1 MQKSKFKK
9 TGIGHGVLSFLIVLL
24 LIFSLSSCALLE
36 FFEREILPKDDIQ
49 SDIGNE
55 EREYNTVAQ
64 YLYAWELP
72 TFNDQKFVAVENC
85 VESYY
90 CGKMPTKKEMATT
103 CAELFLEYFYDY
115 IDLNDKTAVTDA
127 LLTCYMV
134 SFGDEYASYKNE
146 ESYDDFSDQMSG
158 TTSFV
163 GIGVRIKITDD
174 GLPYVASVL
183 NGSPAEAAGI
193 KRGDVIVSVDGQMSY
208 DVGYDTAVNAIAGTA
223 GTAVEIVL
231 YRNGELLTVNPIRNS
246 VGEVSVIY
254 SVIEESNY
262 GYVEITTFNQKTA
275 EDFMAAIDALEA
287 LGVDGIIFDLRTN
300 FGGIMQIVT
309 KMISYLADDGLPV
322 VSYQCN
328 GEPVSR
334 LNTTPDGHK
343 TELPMVVLVNE
354 YTASASEIFTAALR
368 DYEKMGDTGINV
380 TIVGKNTFGKGV
392 MQRMYTLGDG
402 SAITVTV
409 AYYNPPLGENYDGI
423 GIAPD
428 VEVDHSV
435 TADGGDVQF
444 NAGTS
449 AMDALISSLNTN

>member
-1 MQKSKFKK
+1 
-9 TGIGHGVLSFLIVLL
+9 
-24 LIFSLSSCALLE
+24 
-36 FFEREILPKDDIQ
+36 
-49 SDIGNE
+49 
-55 EREYNTVAQ
+55 
-64 YLYAWELP
+64 
-72 TFNDQKFVAVENC
+72 
-85 VESYY
+85 
-90 CGKMPTKKEMATT
+90 
-103 CAELFLEYFYDY
+103 
-115 IDLNDKTAVTDA
+115 
-127 LLTCYMV
+127 
-134 SFGDEYASYKNE
+134 
-146 ESYDDFSDQMSG
+146 
-158 TTSFV
+158 
-163 GIGVRIKITDD
+163 
-174 GLPYVASVL
+174 
-183 NGSPAEAAGI
+183 
-193 KRGDVIVSVDGQMSY
+193 
-208 DVGYDTAVNAIAGTA
+208 
-223 GTAVEIVL
+223 
-231 YRNGELLTVNPIRNS
+231 
-246 VGEVSVIY
+246 
-254 SVIEESNY
+254 
-262 GYVEITTFNQKTA
+262 
-275 EDFMAAIDALEA
+275 MAAIDALEA

-300 FGGIMQIVT
+300 FGGIMQIVA

-444 NAGTS
+444 NAGIA
-449 AMDALISSLNTN
+449 AMDALISSLKTN